1 MNTYDQATQKDK
13 THTHTHIRTHTHS
26 TKALCCVCNMAT
38 AFAQPSD
45 TCMCVRVCVYVW
57 FTNVPLGRSLSNTN
71 HHGTPACCRVEA
83 TLTLHL
89 FPIGITLY
97 QCYSQVASG
106 VKGLINHVQDRGVED
121 RWWWSVRAGTHQ
133 GVVISA
139 PRCGRSQPNER

>member
-13 THTHTHIRTHTHS
+13 THTHTPPKPCAVSAIWQQHLLSPR
-26 TKALCCVCNMAT
+26 
-38 AFAQPSD
+38 D